1 MEGGRGDTYLHLP
14 NTFCYN
20 SNPCDIGAAKR
31 STLLTILLNVDS
43 TGGGGGEG
51 GLISHHQLAFEAVF
65 YLSL

>member
-1 MEGGRGDTYLHLP
+1 MEGGRGDMSYLHLP

-51 GLISHHQLAFEAVF
+51 GLIR
-65 YLSL
+65 